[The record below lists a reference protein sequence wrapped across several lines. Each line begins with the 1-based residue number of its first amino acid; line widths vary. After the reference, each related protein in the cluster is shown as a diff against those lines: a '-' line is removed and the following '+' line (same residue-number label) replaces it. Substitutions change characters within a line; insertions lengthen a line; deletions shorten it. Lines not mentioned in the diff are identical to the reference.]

1 MLDDFYTAVKTVS
14 RATDDLTEESKAI
27 VLIRIAIEES
37 AREVGVASALQII
50 SKLMTSTLGILA
62 ENEDETFEN
71 PLDDFNVDSLT
82 PN

>member
-14 RATDDLTEESKAI
+14 RATDDLSEEDKAV
-27 VLIRIAIEES
+27 VLIRVAIEES
-37 AREVGVASALQII
+37 AQEVGLAPTLQIL

-62 ENEDETFEN
+62 ENVTFED

>member
-14 RATDDLTEESKAI
+14 RATDDLSEESKAI

-37 AREVGVASALQII
+37 AREVGVASALQT

>member
-14 RATDDLTEESKAI
+14 RATDDLSEESKAI

-62 ENEDETFEN
+62 EKEDETCED

>member
-14 RATDDLTEESKAI
+14 RATTDLSEESKAV
-27 VLIRIAIEES
+27 VLIRLAIEES

-50 SKLMTSTLGILA
+50 SKLMTSALGILA
-62 ENEDETFEN
+62 ENEDN